1 MRPWMA
7 DFPGGTLTAQNET
20 EYMLGPSLLVAP
32 VTSQDKTAEVYL
44 PANKKGWYDLWTGK
58 QYKENSV
65 AKVDAPLDRIPV
77 FVKAGA
83 ILPWGE
89 PMQYVDEKL
98 PETLE
103 IRVYPGAD
111 GSYSLY
117 EDNGKDYSYEQGK
130 FTRIK
135 FEWNDAK
142 GELTIG
148 DRKGEYDGM
157 LKDRTFR
164 VCLMNEQ
171 NAGADNVAKADAE
184 VKYSGKKLTVNLK
197 SGK

>member
-1 MRPWMA
+1 MLSSDDIKQAALAVGFDDCGVARA
-7 DFPGGTLTAQNET
+7 DAL
-20 EYMLGPSLLVAP
+20 S
-32 VTSQDKTAEVYL
+32 
-44 PANKKGWYDLWTGK
+44 
-58 QYKENSV
+58 
-65 AKVDAPLDRIPV
+65 DAVCAD
-77 FVKAGA
+77 A

-157 LKDRTFR
+157 LKNRTFR
-164 VCLMNEQ
+164 ICLMNEQ
-171 NAGADNVAKADAE
+171 NAGVGNVAKADAE
-184 VKYSGKKLTVNLK
+184 VKYSGKKVTVNLK